1 MTRSRTTGWLT
12 RTRAG
17 GMVGRALG
25 HFYRGRYAEAAI
37 LFEKACELDPEG
49 KGVRIE
55 RLHASLGCCY
65 RALGRFKEALEY
77 LSRAYEPY
85 WKQRAALKRPNDKR
99 EFIEFLTAFSD
110 VLLRA
115 GEVERAEE
123 IAQQAREYQQRAGVC

>member
-1 MTRSRTTGWLT
+1 
-12 RTRAG
+12 
-17 GMVGRALG
+17 MVGRALG

-49 KGVRIE
+49 KGV
-55 RLHASLGCCY
+55 
-65 RALGRFKEALEY
+65 
-77 LSRAYEPY
+77 Y

-123 IAQQAREYQQRAGVC
+123 IAQQAREYQRAGVC